1 MPLAPRARFG
11 LRVARLI
18 ARTAGYVRIIVD
30 VPDLQPGRASSHT
43 VASYVRAALKLH
55 ALRREHAQAVLDVV
69 RCSKALASR
78 RAASKLLAEAKE
90 LLKELGVEADAQ

>member
-1 MPLAPRARFG
+1 LRLAPRARFG

-30 VPDLQPGRASSHT
+30 VPDLQPASSDT

-55 ALRREHAQAVLDVV
+55 ALRRELVQAVLDVV
-69 RCSKALASR
+69 RCSAHSGDR
-78 RAASKLLAEAKE
+78 GQSDRGIVITSI
-90 LLKELGVEADAQ
+90 GGS